1 MYDSEEEN
9 ERKLMELLAPFCGGD
24 RERLITVFK
33 SSGQYNKDKPY
44 DYYDKMADACL
55 KDIADMSEK
64 TKSGKDIK
72 QSDFSSKKDTNS
84 GNSK

>member
-1 MYDSEEEN
+1 MLNS
-9 ERKLMELLAPFCGGD
+9 AC
-24 RERLITVFK
+24 VFVRCK
-33 SSGQYNKDKPY
+33 SVLFNLTAGQYNKDKPY